1 MPKIDNNVVMEAL
14 YHLID
19 RLQIYAFFFFFVSFE
34 TLLGLQD
41 LFTQNRNKNQNRK
54 LFANSLMTGILILFV
69 FGYF

>member
-19 RLQIYAFFFFFVSFE
+19 RLQIYAFFVSFE

-54 LFANSLMTGILILFV
+54 LFATSLMTGILILFV

>member
-19 RLQIYAFFFFFVSFE
+19 RLQIYAFFFVSFE

-54 LFANSLMTGILILFV
+54 LFATSLMTGILIPLV

>member
-19 RLQIYAFFFFFVSFE
+19 RLQIYAFFVFVSFE

-54 LFANSLMTGILILFV
+54 LFATSLMTGILILFV